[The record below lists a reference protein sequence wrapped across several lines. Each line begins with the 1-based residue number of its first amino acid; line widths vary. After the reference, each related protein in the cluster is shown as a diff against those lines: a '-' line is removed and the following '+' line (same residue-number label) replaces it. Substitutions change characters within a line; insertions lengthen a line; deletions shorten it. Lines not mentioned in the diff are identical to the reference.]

1 MRQRLSQLKEQLGW
15 QGISGV
21 VLLALAGAFHFLSLQ
36 PLEQEVSYIHS
47 RLEAVKS
54 KSKNQAGIL
63 NDGDRQGELRAF
75 FDSLPR
81 EEDVTDIL
89 ASISEVAEAS
99 QIEFKQAEYQL
110 GEKGKTQMEYGL
122 VFPVKGGYANIRH
135 FVFRVLADHHA
146 LALDQI
152 NFRRDVVNDSVLNA
166 EIRFTLFLRAT

>member
-15 QGISGV
+15 QGISGI
-21 VLLALAGAFHFLSLQ
+21 VLLGLAGAFHSLSLQ
-36 PLEQEVSYIHS
+36 PLEQEVSHIHS
-47 RLEAVKS
+47 RLDAVNS
-54 KSKNQAGIL
+54 KSQGQAGL
-63 NDGDRQGELRAF
+63 NSGDRQSELRAF

-152 NFRRDVVNDSVLNA
+152 NFRRDAVNDSGLNA
-166 EIRFTLFLRAT
+166 EIRFTLFLRSE

>member
-1 MRQRLSQLKEQLGW
+1 MRQQLSQLKEQLGW
-15 QGISGV
+15 QGVSGI
-21 VLLALAGAFHFLSLQ
+21 VLLALAGAFHALSLQ

-47 RLEAVKS
+47 RLDAVSS
-54 KSKNQAGIL
+54 KSKGAAAPQNSG
-63 NDGDRQGELRAF
+63 NRQNELRAF

-99 QIEFKQAEYQL
+99 QIEFKRAEYQP

-135 FVFRVLADHHA
+135 FVFRILADHHA

-152 NFRRDVVNDSVLNA
+152 NFRRDAVNDSMLNA
-166 EIRFTLFLRAT
+166 EIRFTLFLRGE